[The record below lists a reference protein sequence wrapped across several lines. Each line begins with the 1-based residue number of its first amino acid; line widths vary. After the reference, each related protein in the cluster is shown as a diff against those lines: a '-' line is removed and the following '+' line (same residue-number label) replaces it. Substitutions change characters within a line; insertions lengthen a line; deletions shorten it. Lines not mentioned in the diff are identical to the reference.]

1 MLDTFTVN
9 QGVLGSSPSLGATQL
24 NTGFTVVKP
33 LILPIKSHLK

>member
-33 LILPIKSHLK
+33 LIIFINGLIK